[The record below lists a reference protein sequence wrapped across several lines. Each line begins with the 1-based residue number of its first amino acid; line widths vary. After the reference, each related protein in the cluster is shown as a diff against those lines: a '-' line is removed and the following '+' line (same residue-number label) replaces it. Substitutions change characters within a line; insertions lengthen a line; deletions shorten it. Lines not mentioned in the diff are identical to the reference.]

1 MAGKK
6 NRKRS
11 GQVMILTV
19 LALGGTI
26 LGAATVASLLVVYQ
40 IRQSTDLA
48 NSARAIFAADTGIEW
63 GLYNSITGQ
72 VASLPIFTNGA
83 SVNVNCYDAL
93 AAQLPDCN
101 STSTAL
107 IKSLGKS
114 GSATRAFGLT
124 L

>member
-63 GLYNSITGQ
+63 GFIIR
-72 VASLPIFTNGA
+72 LPA
-83 SVNVNCYDAL
+83 
-93 AAQLPDCN
+93 
-101 STSTAL
+101 
-107 IKSLGKS
+107 K
-114 GSATRAFGLT
+114 
-124 L
+124 